1 MATTRKKKTIISN
14 VTREQA
20 EKAMA
25 DYSKAQ
31 ARAKKIN
38 ADIELECTRIREKYA
53 ADAEQLTAEM
63 QKAFDTLE
71 AYAKENP
78 QLFDRRRSSDLLT
91 GSIGYRTGMPQF
103 KTERGFTQTAVIA
116 LIKDEFPSRVADFVK
131 TTEAINK
138 EAIIAESRKGEDD
151 EDRLDM
157 AEFRRTCHAYVEQEE
172 TFFVQAKEED
182 AIG

>member
-1 MATTRKKKTIISN
+1 MATRKKKTIITG

-31 ARAKKIN
+31 AKAKKIN

-53 ADAEQLTAEM
+53 KDAEDLTTQM
-63 QKAFDTLE
+63 QTAFDTLE

-78 QLFDRRRSSDLLT
+78 QLFERRRSSDLLA

-103 KTERGFTQTAVIA
+103 KTERGFTQTAVIT
-116 LIKDEFPSRVADFVK
+116 LIKDEFPSRADDFIK
-131 TTEAINK
+131 TTESINK
-138 EAIIAESRKGEDD
+138 EAIIAESRKD
-151 EDRLDM
+151 ENDESRLDM

-182 AIG
+182 VIQ